1 MFKLIFIMSRVNI
14 TLKIAVVSALL
25 LTGCV
30 SRSDKIS
37 DVRIGMPKDEVLKVM
52 GPPKST
58 SAQDRAEYLIYFLF
72 EQVSPIG
79 SGGYWRYYVR
89 LVDGKVES
97 FGRFGDFDTIKTPTL
112 RTESTSRVTAEVFSS
127 EKKDIATELQK
138 LKALKDAGALTEDE
152 FARAKQK
159 LLSQ

>member
-1 MFKLIFIMSRVNI
+1 MKTVP
-14 TLKIAVVSALL
+14 LKIVLFATLML
-25 LTGCV
+25 CGCV

-37 DVRIGMPKDEVLKVM
+37 DVRIGMSKEEVLKVM
-52 GPPKST
+52 GSPKST
-58 SAQDRAEYLIYFLF
+58 SAQDRAEYLVYFLF

-97 FGRFGDFDTIKTPTL
+97 FGRFGDFDSTKPPTI
-112 RTESTSRVTAEVFSS
+112 RTESTSMVTAEVSSS
-127 EKKDIATELQK
+127 EKKDVVTELQK

-152 FARAKQK
+152 FVRAKQK

>member
-1 MFKLIFIMSRVNI
+1 MKRP
-14 TLKIAVVSALL
+14 TLRIVL
-25 LTGCV
+25 LTTLILCGCV

-37 DVRIGMPKDEVLKVM
+37 DVQIGMSKEEVLKVM

-97 FGRFGDFDTIKTPTL
+97 FGRFGDFDSVKPPTI
-112 RTESTSRVTAEVFSS
+112 RTESTSRVTAEVSSS
-127 EKKDIATELQK
+127 EKKDIVAELQT
-138 LKALKDAGALTEDE
+138 LKALKDAGALTEEE
-152 FARAKQK
+152 FVRAKQK
-159 LLSQ
+159 LLSP